1 MIKEAKDFPK
11 LYALASTGKVKEW
24 GVKVVPKG
32 KTGAATIQITH
43 GYVDGKKQTTKRNI
57 AKGKNIG
64 RSNET
69 TPWDQACAEAQSLWN
84 KKHDKKYQETIPTED
99 TPNDLLLP
107 MLAHDFKKR
116 GKNII
121 WPAFVQPKL
130 NGIRCLAT
138 VTSDGVEF
146 TSRKG
151 KPFHVLQHLTEPI
164 REQFHEGDVLD
175 GELFTPDL
183 TFQEITRAVKREKA
197 AHETTDKI
205 QYWLYDM
212 AIPELSFLERNRRL
226 CRKFITKPTFDL
238 KPAEGVGQVSRGP
251 LVCVDTLLCR
261 EVETLDK
268 WHQLFVQQS
277 FEGTII
283 RNIASYYK
291 FDFRS
296 TDLQKYKDFIDAEF
310 TIVGGHE
317 GTGKDAGTVIFE
329 CETAGKSVFSV
340 RPRGSQEKRKEWW
353 NSLDK
358 IVGKNLTVRFQS
370 YSDDQIPIFPVGL
383 AIRDYE

>member
-1 MIKEAKDFPK
+1 VIKEAKDFPK

-164 REQFHEGDVLD
+164 REQF
-175 GELFTPDL
+175 
-183 TFQEITRAVKREKA
+183 
-197 AHETTDKI
+197 
-205 QYWLYDM
+205 
-212 AIPELSFLERNRRL
+212 
-226 CRKFITKPTFDL
+226 
-238 KPAEGVGQVSRGP
+238 
-251 LVCVDTLLCR
+251 
-261 EVETLDK
+261 
-268 WHQLFVQQS
+268 
-277 FEGTII
+277 
-283 RNIASYYK
+283 
-291 FDFRS
+291 
-296 TDLQKYKDFIDAEF
+296 
-310 TIVGGHE
+310 
-317 GTGKDAGTVIFE
+317 
-329 CETAGKSVFSV
+329 
-340 RPRGSQEKRKEWW
+340 
-353 NSLDK
+353 
-358 IVGKNLTVRFQS
+358 
-370 YSDDQIPIFPVGL
+370 
-383 AIRDYE
+383 